1 MRNLFSYILLIS
13 LLSPTVVEAFHAITD
28 SHEIHAEENT
38 NVNQF
43 KVDCQ
48 INLLSNQEDDVSFF
62 SEYSYELLIFQNY
75 FSLSLNY
82 LGLEIDTINSTLQ
95 KRGPPNR
102 A

>member
-1 MRNLFSYILLIS
+1 MCIRDSS
-13 LLSPTVVEAFHAITD
+13 LLSPTVVEAFHVITD
-28 SHEIHAEENT
+28 SHEINTEENT
-38 NVNQF
+38 NVSQL

-62 SEYSYELLIFQNY
+62 SEYSYELLISQNY

>member
-1 MRNLFSYILLIS
+1 MRDLYSFILFTS
-13 LLSPTVVEAFHAITD
+13 LLFPTVVEAFHAITD
-28 SHEIHAEENT
+28 SHEIHTEENT

-48 INLLSNQEDDVSFF
+48 INMLSNQEDDVSFF
-62 SEYSYELLIFQNY
+62 SEHSYELFISQNY

-95 KRGPPNR
+95 KRGPPNK

>member
-28 SHEIHAEENT
+28 SHEIHTEENT
-38 NVNQF
+38 NVNQL

-62 SEYSYELLIFQNY
+62 SEYSYELLISQNCFY
-75 FSLSLNY
+75 ELSC
-82 LGLEIDTINSTLQ
+82 Q
-95 KRGPPNR
+95 KTRSR
-102 A
+102 RFCMLVKISECI

>member
-13 LLSPTVVEAFHAITD
+13 LLAPTVVEAFHVITD
-28 SHEIHAEENT
+28 SHEINTEENT
-38 NVNQF
+38 NVSQL

-62 SEYSYELLIFQNY
+62 SEYSYELLISQNY

-82 LGLEIDTINSTLQ
+82 LGLEIDTINSTLL

>member
-1 MRNLFSYILLIS
+1 MQYFSL
-13 LLSPTVVEAFHAITD
+13 
-28 SHEIHAEENT
+28 NT
-38 NVNQF
+38 NVNQL

-62 SEYSYELLIFQNY
+62 SEYSYELLISQNY